1 MDTETR
7 CKNLYQFL
15 KKKEEL
21 QQLLPR
27 ATGDWEQDKD
37 KFIKIQQ
44 EMENLA
50 NLTNVDLE

>member
-1 MDTETR
+1 
-7 CKNLYQFL
+7 L

-21 QQLLPR
+21 RQLLPR
-27 ATGDWEQDKD
+27 ATGDWEQDKE

-50 NLTNVDLE
+50 NLTNVDLK